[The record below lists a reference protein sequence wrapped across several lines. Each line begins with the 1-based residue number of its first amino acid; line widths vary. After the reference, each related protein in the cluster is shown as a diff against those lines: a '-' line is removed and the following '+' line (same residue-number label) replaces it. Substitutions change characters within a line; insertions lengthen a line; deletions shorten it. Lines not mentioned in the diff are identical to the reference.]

1 MIADFLHSYI
11 GGLII
16 SILWG
21 LGLAVLFRRVC
32 VSRECIEIYGPPPQ
46 EVHNKKVRWDNKCYI
61 IEPKEASCDD
71 PDTRIVPIRSN

>member
-1 MIADFLHSYI
+1 MK
-11 GGLII
+11 
-16 SILWG
+16 IL
-21 LGLAVLFRRVC
+21 L
-32 VSRECIEIYGPPPQ
+32 SRECIEIYGPPPQ